1 MTQIEGTLSSSHKI
15 LVVVVWLFW
24 LVHLIAMLLHNQNLA
39 LILSALLKHFLEF
52 QTLRMLEVFLMAD
65 WLLVKLEHRLLLEK
79 YWKIQLIFTLC
90 SYKTIH
96 CLF

>member
-79 YWKIQLIFTLC
+79 YWKI
-90 SYKTIH
+90 
-96 CLF
+96 